1 MLERIKRN
9 LRRRPF
15 RVVEALTTL
24 AAALGV
30 AIEPEAA
37 GALGTLTALVIG
49 SGETAQRRT
58 TPLSEPVI
66 PDDHEDDG

>member
-37 GALGTLTALVIG
+37 EALGTLTALVIG
-49 SGETAQRRT
+49 SGEISQRKT

-66 PDDHEDDG
+66 PDGHEDDG